1 MPFGTKCEH
10 KDFKSCVS
18 TMRGQVKDPEGFC
31 ADLMRR
37 TEKQ

>member
-1 MPFGTKCEH
+1 MPFGDRCEH

-18 TMRGQVKDPEGFC
+18 TMRGKVDDPEAFC

-37 TEKQ
+37 TEEK